1 MRMENKMKNLVVFFA
16 LLTSVANAAPL
27 ESANLTTQNKDANA
41 RYGVSNYKTVMPG
54 VLFRGGS
61 STAIKGQQAP
71 LTSSSQEALCSDGF
85 DAAVYAYSKGWKGGD
100 KSVSC
105 NGGQLTYTLKR
116 WDRPAE
122 LREVL
127 QTLRD
132 IIVEK
137 KGAMYVHC
145 YFGVHASGYIVTTA
159 LMQFCGL
166 SANEG
171 VAYWNSN
178 VAKSIQYEKVQ
189 KMIRSF
195 EPYSDLTIS
204 AADRA
209 RVCPSGL

>member
-1 MRMENKMKNLVVFFA
+1 MEKKMKNLIVFFA
-16 LLTSVANAAPL
+16 LFTSIANAAPI
-27 ESANLTTQNKDANA
+27 ESASLTTQNKDANA

-61 STAIKGQQAP
+61 STSVRDQKGP
-71 LTSSSQEALCSDGF
+71 LSGSSQEALCNDGF
-85 DAAVYAYSKGWKGGD
+85 DSAVYGYSTGWKGGD
-100 KSVSC
+100 KSVNC
-105 NGGQLTYTLKR
+105 AGGQLTYTMKR
-116 WDRPAE
+116 WDRPAD

-127 QTLRD
+127 KTVRD

-166 SANEG
+166 SASEG

-195 EPYSDLTIS
+195 QPYSDLTIS
-204 AADRA
+204 AADQA